1 MSGDLVE
8 KAVDEWLG
16 SGNDTER
23 DSDLSEY
30 RRFAILKYVF
40 IGVCVFIAFIV
51 AGFAISIGEYT
62 ISFTDTYVRI
72 WEHITGNVTDTIED
86 GVVWRMRLPRVLGGV
101 LAGSALAVC
110 GVAMQSMLKNPLA
123 DTYTTG
129 ISS

>member
-16 SGNDTER
+16 SGNDAER

-72 WEHITGNVTDTIED
+72 WEHITGNVTDTLRTESF
-86 GVVWRMRLPRVLGGV
+86 GGCVCLASSEGFWRVPHWPYV
-101 LAGSALAVC
+101 ALRCRAC
-110 GVAMQSMLKNPLA
+110 
-123 DTYTTG
+123 
-129 ISS
+129 